1 MSYSKTD
8 LDKKTV
14 IELRY
19 ICKKHKLPLSS
30 KKADLI
36 KNILD
41 HFTVPEP
48 VISTNK
54 TLKVDSGK
62 KIVGVKITDK
72 YKLIEISKQLGNNG
86 NKILYYSIG
95 VIYYLV
101 DEQFNFV

>member
-1 MSYSKTD
+1 MSYSKEN
-8 LDKKTV
+8 LSKKSIV
-14 IELRY
+14 ELKY
-19 ICKKHKLPLSS
+19 ICKKHHLRISS

-54 TLKVDSGK
+54 TLKVDTGK

-72 YKLIEISKQLGNNG
+72 SKLIEISKQLGNNG

>member
-1 MSYSKTD
+1 MSYTKEDLSK
-8 LDKKTV
+8 KSV
-14 IELRY
+14 VELKY
-19 ICKKHKLPLSS
+19 ICKKNHLRISS

-41 HFTVPEP
+41 HFTIPEP
-48 VISTNK
+48 VINTNK
-54 TLKVDSGK
+54 PLKGVSGK

-72 YKLIEISKQLGNNG
+72 SKLVEISKQLTDNG
-86 NKILYYSIG
+86 NKIVYYSMG

>member
-30 KKADLI
+30 KKSDLI
-36 KNILD
+36 KNILE

-48 VISTNK
+48 IINTNK
-54 TLKVDSGK
+54 TLKVVGGK

-72 YKLIEISKQLGNNG
+72 SKLIEISKQLTNNG
-86 NKILYYSIG
+86 NKILYYSMG
-95 VIYYLV
+95 VVYYLV